1 MDYQGRISGPLL
13 DRIDLAVDLMPVTP
27 ADLALPPA
35 TEGTTE
41 VAARV
46 AAAREAQIARAEAL
60 GDGSPPINA
69 RAEGAFLDQVAGLD
83 EPARTLMTRAA
94 EAGNLTARGWSRT
107 LRVARTI
114 ADLDGAQAVKRVHVA
129 EALVYRRLAPGIAS
143 GGVGEPAKAWTS

>member
-27 ADLALPPA
+27 ADLSLPPA
-35 TEGTTE
+35 TEGTAE

-46 AAAREAQIARAEAL
+46 AAAREAQIARAEGL